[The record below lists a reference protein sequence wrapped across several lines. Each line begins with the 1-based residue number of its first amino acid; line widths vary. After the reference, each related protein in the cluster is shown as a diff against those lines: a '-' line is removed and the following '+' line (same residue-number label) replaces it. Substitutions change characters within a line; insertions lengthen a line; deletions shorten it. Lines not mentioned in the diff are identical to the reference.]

1 MCRPGQRA
9 DSEMEWRVD
18 PRNPG
23 EVFACAGLAHLV
35 WRADPEANTG
45 FTADAPF
52 RFVTPDPAM
61 FLDGLAAESLV
72 ETEYGLRFADIEL
85 DWWREWGLNP
95 GLKTWAGRQSAMT
108 VHRNL
113 LLAAQGSKPDDW
125 LNFFESTTGRLNV
138 DVLGTWKALDMGW
151 SLNEHAEV
159 RMLCRPWLELLAS
172 IGLQAFPV
180 RGGKSSER
188 GFAYRL
194 WRPAS
199 LPVAVAAFGG
209 DKPSVHATLRYRAG
223 IDKSGSN
230 TILRI
235 ASPA

>member
-1 MCRPGQRA
+1 MSQPGPGSDR
-9 DSEMEWRVD
+9 EMEWRVD

-35 WRADPEANTG
+35 WRMDPEGKTG
-45 FTADAPF
+45 FAADDPF
-52 RFVTPDPAM
+52 CFVTPDPAT
-61 FLDGLAAESLV
+61 FLDGIQAESL
-72 ETEYGLRFADIEL
+72 ESTESGLRFSEIEL

-95 GLKTWAGRQSAMT
+95 GLKTWSGQQSALT

-113 LLAAQGSKPDDW
+113 MVAAQGSSPRDW
-125 LNFFESTTGRLNV
+125 LNHAAPTTGRLNV
-138 DVLGTWKALDMGW
+138 DVLGTWNTLDMGW
-151 SLNEHAEV
+151 SLNEHTAV

-180 RGGKSSER
+180 RGGKSEG

-209 DKPSVHATLRYRAG
+209 ARPSVHATLRYGAG

-230 TILRI
+230 TILRV
-235 ASPA
+235 ASPV

>member
-1 MCRPGQRA
+1 MCRPWRRA
-9 DSEMEWRVD
+9 DAEMEWRVD

-23 EVFACAGLAHLV
+23 EIFACAGLAHLA
-35 WRADPEANTG
+35 WRADPEARTG
-45 FTADAPF
+45 FDADDPF
-52 RFVTPDPAM
+52 RFAAPD
-61 FLDGLAAESLV
+61 LAASFERLATGSLM
-72 ETEYGLRFADIEL
+72 ETEDGLRFADLEL

-95 GLKTWAGRQSAMT
+95 GLKTWSGQQSALT

-113 LLAAQGSKPDDW
+113 LLAAQGSDPSDW
-125 LNFFESTTGRLNV
+125 LTYAAPTTGRLNV
-138 DVLGTWKALDMGW
+138 DVVGAWNTLGMGW
-151 SLNEHAEV
+151 SLNEHAGV

-180 RGGKSSER
+180 RGGKRER
-188 GFAYRL
+188 SFAYRP
-194 WRPAS
+194 WRPAP

-209 DKPSVHATLRYRAG
+209 AKPSVHAAPGYRAG